1 MQNNKPLAIEWIM
14 VKQSHYMPYGSM
26 NQAHW
31 PLVTDELV
39 EFEEWPIEVQKL
51 QENNQSL

>member
-14 VKQSHYMPYGSM
+14 VKQSHYLPYGSM